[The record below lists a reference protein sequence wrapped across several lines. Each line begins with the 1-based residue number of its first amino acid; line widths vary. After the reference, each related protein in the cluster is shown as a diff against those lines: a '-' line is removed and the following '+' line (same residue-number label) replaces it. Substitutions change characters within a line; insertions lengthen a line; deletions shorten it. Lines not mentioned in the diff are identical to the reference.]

1 MGKTK
6 QTTEPHM
13 VRTPIIRTRFK
24 TTVFNMLI
32 LLMDKVDS
40 IQYQLES
47 WKSQERTKKKYQR
60 PIILQQKEDVFA
72 GIIRILDTGDERN
85 SVSKDISVE
94 ITKPEKQSEQILKTE
109 HPRLWENFKRDT
121 IHIM

>member
-1 MGKTK
+1 MQLSRKIYKAYQKAKKDDMGKTK

-47 WKSQERTKKKYQR
+47 WKSQERIKKKY
-60 PIILQQKEDVFA
+60 
-72 GIIRILDTGDERN
+72 
-85 SVSKDISVE
+85 
-94 ITKPEKQSEQILKTE
+94 
-109 HPRLWENFKRDT
+109 
-121 IHIM
+121 

>member
-6 QTTEPHM
+6 QTTEPQM

-47 WKSQERTKKKYQR
+47 WKSQERTKKKY
-60 PIILQQKEDVFA
+60 
-72 GIIRILDTGDERN
+72 
-85 SVSKDISVE
+85 
-94 ITKPEKQSEQILKTE
+94 
-109 HPRLWENFKRDT
+109 
-121 IHIM
+121 